1 MSQVGKVGGI
11 WRVICE
17 RLLNAE
23 QGAVVYDEGNRK
35 IEKNFLKGIE
45 LWKNL
50 IIQI

>member
-23 QGAVVYDEGNRK
+23 QGAVVYFY
-35 IEKNFLKGIE
+35 IENLV
-45 LWKNL
+45 LWARIFMMKEAGKSRR
-50 IIQI
+50 IF